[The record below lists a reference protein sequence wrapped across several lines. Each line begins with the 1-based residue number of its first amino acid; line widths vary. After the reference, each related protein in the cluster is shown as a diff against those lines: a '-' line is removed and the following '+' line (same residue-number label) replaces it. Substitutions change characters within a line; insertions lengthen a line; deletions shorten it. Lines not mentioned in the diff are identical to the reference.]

1 MQYRPGLLEGFL
13 AKPGLDLGNFHNRNR
28 VRYQM
33 RVIACLLDAG
43 GRPLPDGFVN
53 ARLRRR
59 LGMRGG
65 RGGGTY
71 KSAAVEGVRGTAGDP
86 AVFPRI
92 TESVLRLGTG

>member
-1 MQYRPGLLEGFL
+1 
-13 AKPGLDLGNFHNRNR
+13 
-28 VRYQM
+28 M

-43 GRPLPDGFVN
+43 GRPLPNGFVN

-71 KSAAVEGVRGTAGDP
+71 KSAAVEGMRGTAGDP

-92 TESVLRLGTG
+92 TGSVLRLVTG